1 MYQEKVKGGEE
12 TVETILQKA
21 RNSSKIPV
29 YERTIENILSS
40 ILVTDNFWRIV
51 ELSEEPL
58 PLVSEVIKTLREEGL
73 ISIGGGIGLTEEGR
87 RFIEEHGIGGR
98 ESSICRYCEG
108 RGLNLENDL
117 DLLDRFKE
125 LVKDR
130 PTPKHEFDQ
139 GFVTPETTIS
149 RVLLM
154 HSKGDL
160 YNKDVF
166 VLGDDDLTSIALML
180 SDLPRRIVT
189 VDIDERLIDFI
200 RKAAD
205 EIGYNDI
212 EVTTLDLREP
222 LPGDYSKAFDTFITD
237 PPETLYAIETFVGR
251 GISSLRGE
259 RRAGYF
265 GITRGESSLDKWR
278 EIQRLLVDRFNVII
292 TDIIKNFNH
301 YVNWGYEEETRA
313 WMLSPIKKNPES
325 IWYKSY
331 MFRIET
337 LDGSKGFKG
346 AVDIGKELYDDEES
360 STT

>member
-1 MYQEKVKGGEE
+1 MGDIIKG
-12 TVETILQKA
+12 K
-21 RNSSKIPV
+21 
-29 YERTIENILSS
+29 
-40 ILVTDNFWRIV
+40 
-51 ELSEEPL
+51 
-58 PLVSEVIKTLREEGL
+58 
-73 ISIGGGIGLTEEGR
+73 
-87 RFIEEHGIGGR
+87 
-98 ESSICRYCEG
+98 
-108 RGLNLENDL
+108 
-117 DLLDRFKE
+117 
-125 LVKDR
+125 
-130 PTPKHEFDQ
+130 
-139 GFVTPETTIS
+139 
-149 RVLLM
+149 
-154 HSKGDL
+154 
-160 YNKDVF
+160 VF

-180 SDLPRRIVT
+180 SDLPRRIVA
-189 VDIDERLIDFI
+189 VDIDKRLIDFI

-222 LPGDYSKAFDTFITD
+222 LPSGYSKAFDTFITD

-278 EIQRLLVDRFNVII
+278 EIQRVLLGKFNVII
-292 TDIIKNFNH
+292 TDIIRSFNH

-313 WMLSPIKKNPES
+313 WELSPIKRNPES

-337 LDGSKGFKG
+337 LEGSRGFEG
-346 AVDIGKELYDDEES
+346 AVDIGRELYDDEES